1 MTAHLATSYS
11 PSETALLLLDY
22 HVMLLARCPSDDIRK
37 GIISA
42 GTTLLDA
49 ARAGKSPIV
58 HSLISFAVDPAP
70 TSLIYD
76 RWMTSIKPTVVSNPE
91 YGAEVEALRPD
102 PAYAATGLEI
112 ETTKVPGVISN
123 VKDEGVLKFLKE
135 KGVKSLVIGG
145 VSTSGAVNSTAR
157 DAADLGFVVTVVKEA
172 CWDPKEG
179 LGETLLADVLTM
191 TASVVDVE
199 EAKKLF
205 GRQ

>member
-22 HVMLLARCPSDDIRK
+22 HNMLLARCPSDDIRN

-42 GTTLLDA
+42 GTALLGA

-58 HSLISFAVDPAP
+58 HSLLSLEVDPAP

-76 RWMTSIKPTVVSNPE
+76 RWMTQLKPTMAANPE
-91 YGAEVEALRPD
+91 FGAEVEQFRPD

-112 ETTKVPGVISN
+112 SATKVPGVISN
-123 VKDEGVLKFLKE
+123 IKDESVLKFLKA
-135 KGVKSLVIGG
+135 KGVKSVVIGG

-157 DAADLGFVVTVVKEA
+157 EAADLGFVVTVAKEA

-179 LGETLLADVLTM
+179 LGETMLADVLTM
-191 TASVVDVE
+191 TASVVGVD

-205 GRQ
+205 GQ